1 MLQIKYIKS
10 HCYYIFYGVICR
22 RKGLTALLR
31 SLDEKDM
38 NYKHMPFR
46 TQCGKSYERSQKCD
60 VCLNLAFKYRP
71 FHLEI
76 KFFKPI
82 LALPRWHQKCSVPV
96 PVSVLY
102 IISVAK
108 TVS

>member
-38 NYKHMPFR
+38 NYKHMTFR
-46 TQCGKSYERSQKCD
+46 TQCGKSYERSQKC
-60 VCLNLAFKYRP
+60 VVFL
-71 FHLEI
+71 
-76 KFFKPI
+76 I
-82 LALPRWHQKCSVPV
+82 LAYLYKACMCPLYHFCSQN
-96 PVSVLY
+96 SS
-102 IISVAK
+102 IMHSE
-108 TVS
+108 